1 MATSDRNVIK
11 AIQTAIGSTAD
22 GIWGPNTQKAV
33 ADKLGC
39 SNSVKGIQVAVN
51 VQADGI
57 IGPNTLK
64 AISKQLGLATQTH
77 KGSIF
82 LDPGH
87 TSDYEREHPSQFKKT
102 DWTAGKPK
110 EILSILQFNN
120 TSEDSLEHRLNLFI
134 CYAVQRHLSSRGFDV
149 TLYDNPSLSNSAEIR
164 QVYTR
169 SNALSPDAFVSI
181 HNNAQGGSSWQAL
194 GGSAS
199 GTVGLYHIKSNMN
212 KILAK
217 TITDK
222 VNKLRKESNGP
233 NNRAS
238 TLMTSTVGVLSNA
251 KSSIPAALIE
261 IGFYDNLND
270 LYWMVTHL
278 DQIGKVIA
286 DGIEEAIA

>member
-1 MATSDRNVIK
+1 
-11 AIQTAIGSTAD
+11 
-22 GIWGPNTQKAV
+22 
-33 ADKLGC
+33 
-39 SNSVKGIQVAVN
+39 
-51 VQADGI
+51 
-57 IGPNTLK
+57 
-64 AISKQLGLATQTH
+64 
-77 KGSIF
+77 
-82 LDPGH
+82 
-87 TSDYEREHPSQFKKT
+87 
-102 DWTAGKPK
+102 
-110 EILSILQFNN
+110 
-120 TSEDSLEHRLNLFI
+120 
-134 CYAVQRHLSSRGFDV
+134 
-149 TLYDNPSLSNSAEIR
+149 
-164 QVYTR
+164 
-169 SNALSPDAFVSI
+169 
-181 HNNAQGGSSWQAL
+181 
-194 GGSAS
+194 
-199 GTVGLYHIKSNMN
+199 MN